1 MSRPVTI
8 TISHELGVE
17 EARDR
22 VRRGFGQIK
31 GQMTGGLMF
40 KFQEE
45 WSSDDTLRFS
55 AAGLGQ
61 NITGQ
66 IDVFPQHI
74 RIVVVLP
81 NVLAAIAETISGNVE
96 KQGKLLLEKK

>member
-8 TISHELGVE
+8 TLSHELGLE

-22 VRRGFGQIK
+22 VRRGFDQIK

-40 KFQEE
+40 KFDEE

-61 NITGQ
+61 KITGQ

-74 RIVVVLP
+74 RIEVVLP